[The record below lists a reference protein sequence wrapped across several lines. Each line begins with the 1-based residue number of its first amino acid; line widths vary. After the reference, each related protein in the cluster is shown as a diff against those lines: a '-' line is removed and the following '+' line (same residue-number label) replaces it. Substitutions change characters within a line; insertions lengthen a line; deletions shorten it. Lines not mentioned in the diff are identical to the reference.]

1 MINFILSI
9 LHALVHVHVKCTC
22 DILLFFLFSAF
33 PSPFS
38 LFSSSFFSSSLSPQ
52 VVDLNF
58 LSVTTPEILLKTF
71 DHYCEYKRTPNGV
84 VMAPAQL
91 GKWLVLFCDEIN
103 VPGLDK
109 YGEREGEKDGSWKGR
124 GEGEIRQKNDTEKR
138 RQGEWGKN

>member
-22 DILLFFLFSAF
+22 DIHLFFLFSAF

-58 LSVTTPEILLKTF
+58 SSVTTPEILLKTF
-71 DHYCEYKRTPNGV
+71 DHYCEYKRTPRNGV

-103 VPGLDK
+103 LPDIDK
-109 YGEREGEKDGSWKGR
+109 YYGEREREKDGR
-124 GEGEIRQKNDTEKR
+124 GGEKER
-138 RQGEWGKN
+138 

>member
-9 LHALVHVHVKCTC
+9 LHALVHVKCTC
-22 DILLFFLFSAF
+22 DFLLFFLFLLF
-33 PSPFS
+33 PLLSS

-52 VVDLNF
+52 VVGLNF
-58 LSVTTPEILLKTF
+58 SSVTTPELLLKTC

-103 VPGLDK
+103 LPDLDK
-109 YGEREGEKDGSWKGR
+109 YYGEREREKDGR
-124 GEGEIRQKNDTEKR
+124 GGEER
-138 RQGEWGKN
+138 